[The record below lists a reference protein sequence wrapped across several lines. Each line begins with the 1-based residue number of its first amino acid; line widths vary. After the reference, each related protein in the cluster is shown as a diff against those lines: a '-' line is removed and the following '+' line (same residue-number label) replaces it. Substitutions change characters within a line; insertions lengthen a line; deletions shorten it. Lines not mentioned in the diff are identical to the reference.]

1 MSKSRLHPDLKKIM
15 TRNKTPVQLQTRV
28 KGNDHNSTMKADE
41 NRKEA
46 YRKCLEEG
54 KNQGTIAKEMGV
66 TQATVSG
73 WINHEYEA
81 TKIANSNSAAIVRE
95 QISSQLDQLLG
106 RYMPLALHEGL
117 SVKGEKYG
125 KNGELEYISIE
136 TWDASK
142 VAADIVLKAL
152 DRKAKIYGLEKISID
167 LPKGGNLILN
177 NGSMFM
183 IVRGLADKM
192 LTDKQPETIEAEFT
206 TENTQ

>member
-1 MSKSRLHPDLKKIM
+1 MKNRLHPDLKKIM

-28 KGNDHNSTMKADE
+28 KGNEHNSTMKADE

-81 TKIANSNSAAIVRE
+81 TKIANSNAAAIVRE
-95 QISSQLDQLLG
+95 QNKE
-106 RYMPLALHEGL
+106 RYEKLINRFMPLAIHEALDVSGDET
-117 SVKGEKYG
+117 GR
-125 KNGELEYISIE
+125 NGEIKHVEMEQWRASIE
-136 TWDASK
+136 AARIVSDNVSK
-142 VAADIVLKAL
+142 LS
-152 DRKAKIYGLEKISID
+152 KIYGLEKVSID
-167 LPKGGNLILN
+167 LPKGGNLIFN

-183 IVRGLADKM
+183 SVRGLADKM
-192 LTDKQPETIEAEFT
+192 LTDKQPETIEGEFQQL
-206 TENTQ
+206 EQ